1 MVALVGS
8 RQYCHCHFQ
17 HAPVVVVVVA
27 VVVVAERVVAFEAY
41 VVEAVSGFAAS
52 AHSVGP
58 GDSVGSVGSVG
69 FC

>member
-27 VVVVAERVVAFEAY
+27 VVVVVVAERVVAFEAY

-58 GDSVGSVGSVG
+58 GDSVGSVG